1 MNFIEIPGLPRSKAC
16 LAIVDGRIEAR
27 IEEAMAKQGIALIKT
42 EKHQGVHDAISYHPD
57 VMLHHLGGRYM
68 VYAPE
73 TPCSTLDRLRDF
85 GLILIKGETALTHD
99 YPGDSAYNV
108 ARVGG
113 HAFHNTRYTDP
124 VLRRELEKRGVD
136 LIHINQGYSKCSI
149 CIVDQKSII
158 TGDKGILKATGK
170 KEIEVLH
177 VEQEDNIVLTGF
189 KYGFIG
195 GSTGLLD
202 TTRLAFSGNA
212 GSLKSYAAINE
223 FIKSRGMEIFSL
235 CDGPVKDIG
244 SIIPLAVSR

>member
-1 MNFIEIPGLPRSKAC
+1 MNFIEIPGLPESKAC
-16 LAIVDGRIEAR
+16 LAIVDGRIEAG
-27 IEEAMAKQGIALIKT
+27 IEGAMAKQGITLIKT
-42 EKHQGVHDAISYHPD
+42 GKHQGVHDAISYHPD
-57 VMLHHLGGRYM
+57 VMLHHLGGRHM
-68 VYAPE
+68 VYAPG

-85 GLILIKGETALTHD
+85 GLILMEGETALTCD

-124 VLRRELEKRGVD
+124 VLRRELEKRGVE

-149 CIVDQKSII
+149 CIVDEKSII
-158 TGDKGILKATGK
+158 TGDKGILKAAGK
-170 KEIEVLH
+170 KAIEVLH
-177 VEQEDNIVLTGF
+177 IEQEDNILLPGF

-202 TTRLAFSGNA
+202 RTRLAVSGSA
-212 GSLKSYAAINE
+212 ESLNSYAGINE
-223 FIKSRGMEIFSL
+223 FIKSKGMEIFSL

-244 SIIPLAVSR
+244 SVIPLAALW